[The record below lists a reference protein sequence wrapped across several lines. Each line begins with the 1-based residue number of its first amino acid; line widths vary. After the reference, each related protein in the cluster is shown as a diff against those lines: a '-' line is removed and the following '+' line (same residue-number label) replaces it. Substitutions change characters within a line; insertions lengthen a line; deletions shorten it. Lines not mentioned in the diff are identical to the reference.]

1 VADEPQAQFNEQTFL
16 LDFWDK
22 TIRNT
27 GFPYENFI
35 QLEGRSAAVM
45 NSLLLKGNSN
55 VLKNLTPAQMAL
67 LVPKVAIYKVL
78 QDPKTRK
85 RTQKRFEFDDF
96 TSVASLTEETGRGRG
111 LDAALISF
119 TWKDMGT
126 DQSNSGLSFEASL
139 KLKFSN
145 FDGIFHTRPN
155 GLKFADLLMPPN
167 LTRGKDK
174 KLQKAD
180 VARILSGGERRIDPT
195 ELAIKAVV
203 GWNTPS
209 DPGGVLFKKDK
220 TKFGGRDPLTLFR
233 ETQVAF
239 LLTLTKNDINIG
251 EAGNIELTLTYQA
264 AIEGQQMTSRADL
277 LRIDFSSI
285 ESEYQQN
292 KATLTKTKADYV
304 KSAKKLSNKN
314 FASRLYEKMRKK
326 KFTGWNRLEG
336 DELKVYKASLRKFG
350 DLPGEGTT
358 WQKTGLKGN
367 KARVIEIMEWAIR
380 GPLGTAIDHG
390 KSSTQKE
397 LDYQKKKLKLAKQDL
412 RTEAYSRLL
421 CQIDKGFDRLYNIVL
436 SPEQVE
442 YYINEVAE
450 PGDSFK
456 EMKEAVL
463 DRGGFS
469 KKKVTADADQSAAN
483 EARSQAEKHDAPQE
497 KGVLDKAKDL
507 LGITG
512 GNARAFAQE
521 AQAKLEQAANGDPN
535 YILTFFYFGDLVEAA
550 LEILKTNN
558 ATKDIKSQVPL
569 TDGDEMKFLLGTVDI
584 YDPTSNETHSIPLC
598 DVPISLSLFRNWFY
612 KTIIKSDTTRLYLLT
627 FLKQVS
633 TKLIVGALREMKKYE
648 SAKDLNIKLSAS
660 SLLMSKKRLTQG
672 SKEVK
677 GKAINVRGRVPINK
691 LRSSGYGSIAY
702 ADVSSLEQYYFLYI
716 GGTLNQSL
724 KGKKGEDEK
733 RGIPHLFIGRDRG
746 MVKRINFKRTD
757 LPFQRQIKVA
767 NEIDRAKGNF
777 LFCDHY
783 SAEVTMVG
791 NALFKPGMLL
801 FINPQALGS
810 EMTVAPTQPQIVN
823 SRASQLGIGGYYM
836 VKEVN
841 NVIES
846 GKFETTLDVIGTL
859 PLYSIGAVKEPQ
871 TAKPETPAAQKERAA
886 RAVED
891 GTMTVEEANAI
902 LSLGGVK

>member
-1 VADEPQAQFNEQTFL
+1 MADEPQAQFNEQTFL

-22 TIRNT
+22 TIRAT

-35 QLEGRSAAVM
+35 QLEGRSAALM
-45 NSLLLKGNSN
+45 NELLLKGNSN
-55 VLKNLTPAQMAL
+55 VLKDLTPAQMAL
-67 LVPKVAIYKVL
+67 LVPKVAIYKVF
-78 QDPKTRK
+78 QHPQTKK
-85 RTQKRFEFDDF
+85 ITQKRFEFDDF
-96 TSVASLTEETGRGRG
+96 TSVASLTEESGRGRG

-155 GLKFADLLMPPN
+155 GLKFADLLMPQN
-167 LTRGKDK
+167 LTRGQNK
-174 KLQKAD
+174 KLQRAE
-180 VARILSGGERRIDPT
+180 VARILSGGERTIDPT
-195 ELAIKAVV
+195 ELAVKAVV

-209 DPGGVLFKKDK
+209 DPGGVLFKKEN
-220 TKFGGRDPLTLFR
+220 GVDPLTLFR

-251 EAGNIELTLTYQA
+251 EAGSIDLTLTYQA
-264 AIEGQQMTSRADL
+264 AIEGQQMTPRADL

-285 ESEYQQN
+285 EGAYQQE
-292 KATLTKTKADYV
+292 KATLTKSKDNYV

-314 FASRLYEKMRKK
+314 VPSRLYEKMKTK
-326 KFTGWNRLEG
+326 EFTGWNRLEG
-336 DELKVYKASLRKFG
+336 DEKRVYEAARGRLSN
-350 DLPGEGTT
+350 LPGEGNMPTRISNT
-358 WQKTGLKGN
+358 DKDIIIGILKEGAKRAKVGLKVG
-367 KARVIEIMEWAIR
+367 A
-380 GPLGTAIDHG
+380 DH
-390 KSSTQKE
+390 KQKE

-421 CQIDKGFDRLYNIVL
+421 CQIDKGFDRLYNIQL

-456 EMKEAVL
+456 EMKDAIL

-469 KKKVTADADQSAAN
+469 KKKVTTDEDQSAAN
-483 EARSQAEKHDAPQE
+483 EARSQAGKHDAPQE
-497 KGVLDKAKDL
+497 KGWVDKAKDL

-512 GNARAFAQE
+512 GE
-521 AQAKLEQAANGDPN
+521 ALRAKLEQAANADSN

-584 YDPTSNETHSIPLC
+584 YDPASNATHSIPLC

-612 KTIIKSDTTRLYLLT
+612 KTIIKGDTTRLYLLT

-672 SKEVK
+672 SKEAK
-677 GKAINVRGRVPINK
+677 GKPINVRGRVPINK
-691 LRSSGYGSIAY
+691 LRSNGYGGVAY
-702 ADVSSLEQYYFLYI
+702 SDISSLEQYYFLYI

-810 EMTVAPTQPQIVN
+810 EMTVAPTRPQIVN

-859 PLYSIGAVKEPQ
+859 PLYSIGEVKEPQ
-871 TAKPETPAAQKERAA
+871 AAKPETPAAQKERAA

-891 GTMTVEEANAI
+891 GTLTVEEANAI